1 MQNLFRLDTVT
12 FTNYRLFKELRL
24 ELHPTLTVL
33 HAENAGGKTA
43 ALTGVTVAIGSAFKY
58 PQGNLLPTDVHA
70 TIDGDGFTRR
80 TAYPCRVAALG
91 LVLGTSMEWSR
102 ELAGPNKKTNN
113 VDVKEVRDRLDGL
126 WQREDVDWPVLA
138 AYGTQRLQG
147 VVSNT
152 SKKRGHS
159 VRDDGYTDALDPR
172 SKENQLLDWLF
183 RATMWRL
190 QQGSAPPELEALERA
205 LVSALPPEVTRGVSR
220 VDYDVANNEPVIRHQ
235 DGSLTPWAQLSDG
248 YHVFLGMVAD
258 LARRCATINPHH
270 GADAAERAQG
280 TVVIDE
286 IDLHLHP
293 RWQREAL
300 AGLQRA
306 FPRLQF
312 VVSTH
317 SPQVLASVANDQ
329 VRTLSNGRLV
339 ASAPVQGRDSNS
351 ILRES
356 FNTPERPE
364 SSNQEAL
371 LAKFNE
377 ALEREQLEKA
387 RALLGQ
393 LREAWGDLA
402 PEVVEGAALLRA
414 AEG

>member
-1 MQNLFRLDTVT
+1 MQNLFRLNAVT
-12 FTNYRLFKELRL
+12 FENYRLFRNLTL

-43 ALTGVTVAIGSAFKY
+43 ALTGVTVAVGAAFKY
-58 PQGNLLPTDVHA
+58 PQGNLSPTDVHA
-70 TIDGDGFTRR
+70 TIEGDGFTRN
-80 TAYPCRVAALG
+80 TAYPCRIGADGV
-91 LVLGTSMEWSR
+91 VLGTRMQWSR
-102 ELAGPNKKTNN
+102 ELAGPNRKTNN
-113 VDVKEVRDRLDGL
+113 VDVKEVRDHFDDL
-126 WQREDVDWPVLA
+126 WKREGDDWPIVA

-147 VVSNT
+147 VVKNT

-205 LVSALPPEVTRGVSR
+205 LVSALPSDVTRGVSR
-220 VDYDVANNEPVIRHQ
+220 VDYDVANDEPVIRHR

-258 LARRCATINPHH
+258 LARRCATLNPHH

-293 RWQREAL
+293 RWQRQAL

-306 FPRLQF
+306 FPLLQF

-317 SPQVLASVANDQ
+317 SPQVLSSVANDQ

-339 ASAPVQGRDSNS
+339 ASAPVKGRDSNS
-351 ILRES
+351 ILREA
-356 FNTPERPE
+356 FNTPMRPE
-364 SSNQEAL
+364 SSNEKAL
-371 LAKFNE
+371 LEQFTE
-377 ALEREQLEKA
+377 ALEREELEKA

-402 PEVVEGAALLRA
+402 PEVIDGETLLRA
-414 AEG
+414 AGG